1 MKPIKSKRAAECLD
15 DEKIIDLYWQ
25 RNERAISE
33 TANKY
38 ETFLFTIAYN
48 IVHDRLDCEECVND
62 TYLGTWNRIPPARP
76 NIFQL
81 FLAKLTRNI
90 AIDRYRQR
98 TAKKKIP
105 SELTTSLHELDSCLS
120 DSRTPDQ
127 EYEIK
132 EIAKILNDYLREIDD
147 KQEFEFFCRYYYS
160 DSVVNIAKM
169 LGVSRNTVF
178 RDLAKMREELKERLR
193 KEGYYHE

>member
-1 MKPIKSKRAAECLD
+1 MRSNVNKRPEALLD
-15 DEKIIDLYWQ
+15 DEEIIELYWQ
-25 RNERAISE
+25 RDERAISE

-62 TYLGTWNRIPPARP
+62 TYLGTWNRIPPSRP
-76 NIFQL
+76 NVFQI
-81 FLAKLTRNI
+81 FLAKIMRNV
-90 AIDRYRQR
+90 AIDRYRKN
-98 TAKKKIP
+98 TAKKQIP
-105 SELTTSLHELDSCLS
+105 SELTVSLQELDECIS
-120 DSRTPDQ
+120 DTRSAAE
-127 EYEIK
+127 EYEVK
-132 EIAKILNDYLREIDD
+132 EIARILSEYLREIDD
-147 KQEFEFFCRYYYS
+147 KQEFVFFCRYYYA

-178 RDLAKMREELKERLR
+178 RELARMRQELKERLQ

>member
-1 MKPIKSKRAAECLD
+1 MRSNVNKRPEALLD
-15 DEKIIDLYWQ
+15 DEEIIELYWQ
-25 RNERAISE
+25 RDERAISE

-62 TYLGTWNRIPPARP
+62 TYLGTWNRIPPSRP
-76 NIFQL
+76 NVFQI
-81 FLAKLTRNI
+81 FLAKIMRNI
-90 AIDRYRQR
+90 AVDRYRKN
-98 TAKKKIP
+98 TAKKQIP
-105 SELTTSLHELDSCLS
+105 SELTVSLQELDECIS
-120 DSRTPDQ
+120 DTCSAAE
-127 EYEIK
+127 EYEVK
-132 EIAKILNDYLREIDD
+132 EIARILSEYLHEIDD
-147 KQEFEFFCRYYYS
+147 KQEFVFFCRYYYS

-178 RDLAKMREELKERLR
+178 RELARMRQELKERLQ